1 MSDEVF
7 SPFPSPAGGKTP
19 GSAEVLYLQRA
30 LFVLQG
36 RFFDPIAK
44 ADKPLPPHRFALA
57 QSETVFSEGST
68 SDADGVSTIFAPD
81 TTGVADDATWELYL
95 IPIFAG
101 RPDSDA
107 YATDGEAWID
117 LDTRKWVTSEDVK
130 QDKSMAIL
138 TTRKLLRIP
147 VWSSARKAATG
158 GFAATPPSASDFG
171 TTGLLRTSELQPFGN
186 KSNPWVVQVDH
197 QWLRTWVSLRCWDP
211 VAKKNRTLPPSVLVT
226 STQGF
231 GKVVGGSS
239 VMLPDGSI
247 YLVHAGRKEDLSK
260 LAYEFSTPE
269 VSFFTYADGKTVV
282 REDKS
287 FDNAELATHYPL
299 PRAWCSL
306 GQRPWLGTGEPSSSN
321 RKPFADLRHD
331 GTSADNPLSFHLD
344 DLVITTDGAQ
354 VFGVDNDGKWIAK
367 SDRIT
372 VFDSLLAIRK
382 QAKQGSDPMPW
393 SDLPFTT
400 QPLAAEDHYYVADKG
415 PEAIT
420 RVLEHEGRL
429 FGVDRRRVRGLPGFD
444 PCVGARAAKLSRG
457 ITLSRS
463 ELHLFD
469 TRWVTHEYK
478 GKPAPLA
485 HVMAYVPT
493 FIDAPKADDPATGPN
508 LARTMGIPRCLK
520 LMAAAAAVW
529 NQGHPGNHA
538 APSPAK
544 RYAIVPEGGLKD
556 KQAVILSRAHFGVRK
571 LEDRIDFNGN
581 VDKKI
586 RILIHPQAGRAT
598 GGDPMHL
605 YLVYGDTILAPPVP
619 NPPVPGKVFDFEPA
633 GDSVGDRVDD
643 VESIPFTLA
652 HELGHSMDLPDE
664 YVERAHPPDKAAGS
678 VAAFQSWFRPFNHDF
693 TSFMRGNHVPR
704 LRYLW
709 PHVMQLQ
716 TLAVADEFAW
726 LKPQLPL
733 VVEYEAPKAKMRYQ
747 LPKGA
752 GKFADA
758 PTPWSMR
765 SDNLGL
771 AELGLFL
778 AGDDESTRGPIILPP
793 KKLTDPFDGVVVVV
807 TKFWFT
813 FDDSISED
821 KDRWE
826 LLYDEFVG
834 TYYDRE
840 ECPKFFLQSSGP
852 WLTRV
857 LVLFQ
862 PRIEFGPK
870 PSKRDDGTVEA
881 VASADIEVRVR
892 KGDRSR
898 TTGKPH
904 VLCIRKGD
912 MGHFLMR
919 YALSPTQAVFDD
931 RKNKKLQADDLAGIN
946 GWFSNLFGRSS
957 KVVPL

>member
-81 TTGVADDATWELYL
+81 TTGVAGDATWELYL
-95 IPIFAG
+95 IPIFDG
-101 RPDSDA
+101 LPDSDT
-107 YATDGEAWID
+107 YATNGEAWID
-117 LDTRKWVTSEDVK
+117 LDSRKWVTTEDVK
-130 QDKSMAIL
+130 QDKSMSIL

-158 GFAATPPSASDFG
+158 GFAATPPSAADFG

-197 QWLRTWVSLRCWDP
+197 QWLRTWVQLRCWDP
-211 VAKKNRTLPPSVLVT
+211 VAKKNRTLPPSVLV
-226 STQGF
+226 SGKNGF
-231 GKVVGGSS
+231 GTTVAGSS
-239 VMLPDGSI
+239 VLLSDGSI
-247 YLVHAGRKEDLSK
+247 YLVHSGRKDDLPK
-260 LAYEFSTPE
+260 LSYEFTTPE
-269 VSFFTYADGKTVV
+269 SSFFAYADGKTSTV
-282 REDKS
+282 EDKS
-287 FDNAELATHYPL
+287 VDLAMLATHYPL

-321 RKPFADLRHD
+321 RKTFEELRHD
-331 GTSADNPLSFHLD
+331 GTAADNPLSFHLD
-344 DLVITTDGAQ
+344 DVVITLDGSDIL
-354 VFGVDNDGKWIAK
+354 GRDKDGKWIAK

-372 VFDSLLAIRK
+372 VFDAMLAIRK

-393 SDLPFTT
+393 SDLPFVA
-400 QPLAAEDHYYVADKG
+400 QPLAAEDHYYVVDKG
-415 PEAIT
+415 AEAIT
-420 RVLEHEGRL
+420 RVVEYEGRL
-429 FGVDRRRVRGLPGFD
+429 FGVDRRRVRGLPGLD
-444 PCVGARAAKLSRG
+444 PGVGARAAKLSRG
-457 ITLSRS
+457 VDLSRS

-469 TRWVTHEYK
+469 TRWVKFDWQGTK
-478 GKPAPLA
+478 APLA
-485 HVMAYVPT
+485 HVMAYVST
-493 FIDAPKADDPATGPN
+493 FIDAPKEDDPATGPN
-508 LARTMGIPRCLK
+508 LARTLGLPRCLK

-538 APSPAK
+538 IPSPHK
-544 RYAIVPEGGLKD
+544 SYAIIPDGGLKD
-556 KQAVILSRAHFGVRK
+556 TTAVILDRVHFGVRK
-571 LEDRIDFNGN
+571 LEDRVEFNGSS
-581 VDKKI
+581 DKKI
-586 RILIHPQAGRAT
+586 RILVHPQAGRAT

-605 YLVYGDTILAPPVP
+605 YLVYGPKIHAPPVA
-619 NPPVPGKVFDFEPA
+619 NPPTPGPVFDFERG
-633 GDSVGDRVDD
+633 GDSIGDRIDD
-643 VESIPFTLA
+643 VESEPFTLA

-664 YVERAHPPDKAAGS
+664 YVEHVTPPDKASGA
-678 VAAFQSWFRPFNHDF
+678 VAAFQSWFRPFDHDF

-709 PHVMQLQ
+709 PHVLQLQ
-716 TLAVADEFAW
+716 TLAEKDEFAW
-726 LKPQLPL
+726 LKAQLPL
-733 VVEYEAPKAKMRYQ
+733 VVDYPAKKAKMRYR

-752 GKFADA
+752 GKFGDT

-765 SDNLGL
+765 ADTLGL
-771 AELGLFL
+771 AELGLFV

-793 KKLTDPFDGVVVVV
+793 KKLVDPFDGVVVVT
-807 TKFWFT
+807 TKYWFT
-813 FDDSISED
+813 FDNSISDD

-826 LLYDEFVG
+826 LLYDEFIG

-870 PSKRDDGTVEA
+870 PSTRDDGTVEA
-881 VASADIEVRVR
+881 VASADVEVRVR
-892 KGDRSR
+892 KGDRAR

-904 VLCIRKGD
+904 VLGIRKGD

-946 GWFSNLFGRSS
+946 AWFSNLFGRSS
-957 KVVPL
+957 KVVEL